1 MLALT
6 LANVINGKRPFSIV
20 DAWILNAD
28 IAPVP
33 GTIYVWKDA
42 STWTDLNIWKD

>member
-1 MLALT
+1 MLGNGLALT
-6 LANVINGKRPFSIV
+6 IAEKRPFSIV

-28 IAPVP
+28 AAPVP

-42 STWTDLNIWKD
+42 SAWADANKWKD